1 MTIRQLSS
9 EQFRNVV
16 RDTVLLALDLVL
28 INERDEVLVGCR
40 RNAPARGWL
49 FVPGGRVMKGET
61 LASAFARVVKQETGL
76 DLALDRVVLQGVYD
90 HIYEDS
96 AFEDSAVSTQ
106 YVAIA
111 CRGFVDS
118 DAPIACDGQ
127 HESLEFVPIAGLLA
141 DPRVHPNTKAYF
153 RENPENLF
161 LGGRAM
167 PCDWRGGIATRI
179 EPASGLIMP
188 KPGIE
193 NEDVSI

>member
-1 MTIRQLSS
+1 MTMKKLSS
-9 EQFRNVV
+9 EKFRNVV

-40 RNAPARGWL
+40 RNAPACGCL

-76 DLALDRVVLQGVYD
+76 DLALDQVVLQGVYD

-96 AFEDSAVSTQ
+96 CFDDSGASTQ
-106 YVAIA
+106 YVVIA
-111 CRGFVDS
+111 CRGFISS
-118 DAPIACDGQ
+118 DTPIVWDQQ
-127 HESLEFVPIAGLLA
+127 HESLRFVPIPDLLA

-167 PCDWRGGIATRI
+167 PCDWRGRIATRI

-193 NEDVSI
+193 NEDVPI